1 MLTRTEIE
9 KILSVVSSRREIA
22 YAILFGSALK
32 HLLAHSDIDLLIGG
46 DLDTRQRMDLSATL
60 ALELRRPVDIV
71 LTKEAR
77 CDLVLRAFSSGIPLA
92 VRDQRKVREDYFHY
106 YRLCDQERPLK
117 MVRLERLKRVYG
129 NG

>member
-1 MLTRTEIE
+1 MLTKIEIE
-9 KILSVVSSRREIA
+9 KIISVISSRKRIA

-32 HLLAHSDIDLLIGG
+32 HVLAHSDIDLLIGG
-46 DLDTRQRMDLSATL
+46 DLNTDQKTDLSAAL
-60 ALELRRPVDIV
+60 SLELRRPIDVV

-92 VRDQRKVREDYFHY
+92 VRDQGKLKEDYFHY

-117 MVRLERLKRVYG
+117 RVRFERLKRVYG